1 MIVAGIVC
9 AAAQCHTEPR
19 WCSITGRGANDTMV
33 YPPIARA
40 ARVQGVVVSR
50 IVYAQN
56 GEVVRMEPVFGPA
69 MLSDSVSKQLSQW
82 NIKTDATGGELC
94 QSLIIADFRLDVPGT
109 SSRDFSRA
117 LIFGD
122 FRRFLCGFGL
132 GGMVVR
138 VMRSLK
144 WGQSGRQAEIL
155 RSAPPAEGF
164 SSDGSAV
171 DGADPGFQQRRA
183 WKACA

>member
-1 MIVAGIVC
+1 MKPWVMIVAGIVC

-109 SSRDFSRA
+109 SRPSVSIQLENGSTLRVISQTQS
-117 LIFGD
+117 IC
-122 FRRFLCGFGL
+122 LC
-132 GGMVVR
+132 
-138 VMRSLK
+138 
-144 WGQSGRQAEIL
+144 
-155 RSAPPAEGF
+155 
-164 SSDGSAV
+164 
-171 DGADPGFQQRRA
+171 DPGGVLGPKPSIVRRVWLSVRHLA
-183 WKACA
+183 GRVFCRHLESWY